1 MPQPCGWLLL
11 GANASPAD
19 PACFKSSSGRPT
31 VLHRYSWTDNKNI
44 FLKLNGE
51 RPARGMAAQSE
62 QAEFQTEPLYT
73 GWELSTRQERSCK
86 RLLNSQ
92 DIQRQAALPSTQ

>member
-1 MPQPCGWLLL
+1 
-11 GANASPAD
+11 
-19 PACFKSSSGRPT
+19 
-31 VLHRYSWTDNKNI
+31 
-44 FLKLNGE
+44 
-51 RPARGMAAQSE
+51 MAAQSE

-73 GWELSTRQERSCK
+73 GWELSTRQERSYK